1 MKLNICRLELLNIK
15 MKPRDS
21 EKIRGY
27 LGNKYDELD
36 ILHNHKNDKFI
47 YRYPKVQ
54 YKIIKNKPI
63 ILGINEGSNIISNI
77 GINDD
82 MLIIGDKPINTFEK
96 KISINNNEYGIAN
109 DYIKYEFLSPWIA
122 LNQKN
127 IDIYRNSSEMEK
139 EEILKKI
146 LIGNIISMSKGLN
159 YTVSDQV
166 KCWINLRKVNINIK
180 DIKHIGFMGEF
191 KVNFNIPDYFGI
203 GKNVSNG
210 LGTIKRC
217 RKSK

>member
-1 MKLNICRLELLNIK
+1 MDINVCRLELLNIK

-27 LGNKYDELD
+27 LSNKYDKLD

-54 YKIIKNKPI
+54 YKVINDKPI
-63 ILGINEGSNIISNI
+63 IIGVDEGANVIADI
-77 GINDD
+77 GLKDD
-82 MLIIGDKPINTFEK
+82 ELIIGDKSINTFEK
-96 KISINNNEYGIAN
+96 KISINNDDYGITN

-127 IDIYRNSSEMEK
+127 IDEYRKSNDMER
-139 EEILKKI
+139 EEILKKV
-146 LIGNIISMSKGLN
+146 LIGNVISMSKGLN
-159 YTVSDQV
+159 YTVNDKV
-166 KCWINLRKVNINIK
+166 KCWLNLEKREVNIKNIK
-180 DIKHIGFMGEF
+180 HVAFIGEF

-203 GKNVSNG
+203 GKNVSKG
-210 LGTIKRC
+210 FGTIKRV
-217 RKSK
+217 R

>member
-1 MKLNICRLELLNIK
+1 MNLNVCRLELLNVK

-27 LGNKYDELD
+27 LGNKYEELD
-36 ILHNHKNDKFI
+36 ILHNHKEEKFI

-54 YKIIKNKPI
+54 YKVINEKPI
-63 ILGINEGSNIISNI
+63 II
-77 GINDD
+77 GIDEGANVITDIGIKDD
-82 MLIIGDKPINTFEK
+82 EVVIGEKSISTFEK
-96 KISINNNEYGIAN
+96 KISISNDEYGVTK
-109 DYIKYEFLSPWIA
+109 DYIKYKFLSPWIA

-127 IDIYRNSSEMEK
+127 INNYMNSSEMEK

-159 YTVSDQV
+159 YTVEDQV
-166 KCWINLRKVNINIK
+166 KCWINLDKVQVKIK
-180 DIKHIGFMGEF
+180 DIKHIGFVGEF

-203 GKNVSNG
+203 GKNVSKG
-210 LGTIKRC
+210 FGTIK
-217 RKSK
+217 KVI

>member
-1 MKLNICRLELLNIK
+1 

-36 ILHNHKNDKFI
+36 ILHNHKNNKFI

-54 YKIIKNKPI
+54 YKIINDKPI
-63 ILGINEGSNIISNI
+63 IVGINEGANIITNI

-127 IDIYRNSSEMEK
+127 IDIYRNSSDMEK
-139 EEILKKI
+139 EEMLKKI

-166 KCWINLRKVNINIK
+166 KCWVNLRKVDVNIK

-191 KVNFNIPDYFGI
+191 RVNFNIPDYLGI
-203 GKNVSNG
+203 GKNVSKG
-210 LGTIKRC
+210 FGTIKKC
-217 RKSK
+217 T

>member
-27 LGNKYDELD
+27 LGHKYEELD
-36 ILHNHKNDKFI
+36 ILYNHKNNKFI

-54 YKIIKNKPI
+54 YKIINNKPI
-63 ILGINEGSNIISNI
+63 ILGINDGANIITNI

-82 MLIIGDKPINTFEK
+82 MLIIGDKSINTFEK
-96 KISINNNEYGIAN
+96 KISINNNEYGISA
-109 DYIKYEFLSPWIA
+109 DYIKYEFLSPWVA

-127 IDIYRNSSEMEK
+127 IDIYRNCSDMEK
-139 EEILKKI
+139 EEMLKKI

-159 YTVSDQV
+159 YTVSDEV
-166 KCWINLRKVNINIK
+166 KCWVNLKKVDVNIKNIK
-180 DIKHIGFMGEF
+180 HTGFMGEF
-191 KVNFNIPDYFGI
+191 KVNFSIPDYLGL
-203 GKNVSNG
+203 GKNVSKG
-210 LGTIKRC
+210 FGTIKKC
-217 RKSK
+217 R

>member
-27 LGNKYDELD
+27 LGHKYEELD
-36 ILHNHKNDKFI
+36 ILHNHKNNKFI

-54 YKIIKNKPI
+54 YKIINNKPI
-63 ILGINEGSNIISNI
+63 ILGINDGANIITNI

-82 MLIIGDKPINTFEK
+82 MLIIGDKSINTFEK
-96 KISINNNEYGIAN
+96 KISINNNEYGISY
-109 DYIKYEFLSPWIA
+109 DYIKYEFLSPWVA

-127 IDIYRNSSEMEK
+127 IDIYRNCSDMEK
-139 EEILKKI
+139 EEMLKKI

-159 YTVSDQV
+159 YTVSDEV
-166 KCWINLRKVNINIK
+166 KCWVNLKKVDVNIKNIK
-180 DIKHIGFMGEF
+180 HTGFMGEF
-191 KVNFNIPDYFGI
+191 KVNFSIPDYLGL
-203 GKNVSNG
+203 GKNVSKG
-210 LGTIKRC
+210 FGTIKKC
-217 RKSK
+217 R

>member
-1 MKLNICRLELLNIK
+1 

-27 LGNKYDELD
+27 LGNKYEELD

-127 IDIYRNSSEMEK
+127 IDIYRNSSEIEK
-139 EEILKKI
+139 EEMLKKI
-146 LIGNIISMSKGLN
+146 LIGNIISMSKGLD
-159 YTVSDQV
+159 YTVSDEV
-166 KCWINLRKVNINIK
+166 KCWVNLRKVDVNIK
-180 DIKHIGFMGEF
+180 NIKHVGFMGEF

>member
-27 LGNKYDELD
+27 LGNKYEELD

>member
-1 MKLNICRLELLNIK
+1 MDINVCKLELLDIK

-27 LGNKYDELD
+27 LSNKYDKLD

-54 YKIIKNKPI
+54 YKVINGKPI
-63 ILGINEGSNIISNI
+63 IIGINEAVSVITDI
-77 GINDD
+77 GIKDD
-82 MLIIGDKPINTFEK
+82 QLIIGERSINTFEK
-96 KISINNNEYGIAN
+96 KISVNNYGYGEAQN
-109 DYIKYEFLSPWIA
+109 YVKYKFLSPWIP

-127 IDIYRNSSEMEK
+127 IDNYRNSSDMEK

-146 LIGNIISMSKGLN
+146 LIGNIISMSKGLS
-159 YTVSDQV
+159 YTVNDKI
-166 KCWINLRKVNINIK
+166 KCWINLEKKQVNIK
-180 DIKHIGFMGEF
+180 GIKHIGFIGEF

-203 GKNVSNG
+203 GKNVSKG
-210 LGTIKRC
+210 FGTIKKVR
-217 RKSK
+217 

>member
-1 MKLNICRLELLNIK
+1 MNLNVCRLELLNVK

-27 LGNKYDELD
+27 LGNKYEELD
-36 ILHNHKNDKFI
+36 ILHNHKEEKFI

-54 YKIIKNKPI
+54 YKVINEKPI
-63 ILGINEGSNIISNI
+63 II
-77 GINDD
+77 GIDEGANVITDIGIKDD
-82 MLIIGDKPINTFEK
+82 EVVIGEKSISTFEK
-96 KISINNNEYGIAN
+96 KISISNDEYGVTK
-109 DYIKYEFLSPWIA
+109 DYIKYKFLSPWIA

-127 IDIYRNSSEMEK
+127 INNYMNSSEMEK

-159 YTVSDQV
+159 YTVEDQV
-166 KCWINLRKVNINIK
+166 KCWINLDKVQVKIK
-180 DIKHIGFMGEF
+180 DIKHIGFVGEF

-203 GKNVSNG
+203 GKNVSKG
-210 LGTIKRC
+210 FGTIKKVR
-217 RKSK
+217 

>member
-1 MKLNICRLELLNIK
+1 

-127 IDIYRNSSEMEK
+127 IDIYRNSSDMEK
-139 EEILKKI
+139 EEMLKKI

-166 KCWINLRKVNINIK
+166 KCWVNLRKVDVNIK

>member
-27 LGNKYDELD
+27 LGNKYEELD

-63 ILGINEGSNIISNI
+63 ILGIDEGSNIISNI

-82 MLIIGDKPINTFEK
+82 MLIIGDKSINAFEK
-96 KISINNNEYGIAN
+96 KISINNNEYGIAD

-127 IDIYRNSSEMEK
+127 IDIYRNSSEIEK
-139 EEILKKI
+139 EEMLKKI
-146 LIGNIISMSKGLN
+146 LIGNIISMSKGLD
-159 YTVSDQV
+159 YTVSDEV
-166 KCWINLRKVNINIK
+166 KCWVNLRKVDVNIK
-180 DIKHIGFMGEF
+180 NIKHVGFMGEF
-191 KVNFNIPDYFGI
+191 KVNFSIPDYFGI
-203 GKNVSNG
+203 GKNVSKG
-210 LGTIKRC
+210 FGTIKKC
-217 RKSK
+217 R